1 MARDSMK
8 QVVLPLAVLVALVGV
23 AITGNVSAYADTG
36 CESNASGK
44 VIWIS
49 LTAQSVVAC
58 DGPAAVYTAEVTSGR
73 PAMGTPTGTFEVIS
87 KRANWTMTSGCRP
100 GTACWYPPT
109 HVNYGLL
116 FKSGGYYLHDW
127 PPQEGS
133 EYGPGTERGRFGSHG
148 CVHAPV
154 SVMSQIYNWAA
165 VGTKVV
171 VTG

>member
-1 MARDSMK
+1 MK
-8 QVVLPLAVLVALVGV
+8 LIVLALGAAVALIGV
-23 AITGNVSAYADTG
+23 AVTGNVTAHADTG

-49 LTAQSVVAC
+49 LTTQSLVAC
-58 DGPAAVYTAEVTSGR
+58 DGPTAVYTTPVTSGR
-73 PAMGTPTGTFEVIS
+73 PGMATPKGTFKVLS

-100 GTACWYPPT
+100 GSACYYTPT

-116 FKSGGYYLHDW
+116 FKDGGYYLHDW

-133 EYGPGTERGRFGSHG
+133 AYGPGTPAGRFGSHG

-154 SVMSQIYNWAA
+154 SVLAHVYDWAP
-165 VGTKVV
+165 VGTQVI

>member
-1 MARDSMK
+1 MK
-8 QVVLPLAVLVALVGV
+8 LIVLALGAAVALFGV
-23 AITGNVSAYADTG
+23 AFTGNVTAHADTG

-49 LTAQSVVAC
+49 LTTQSVVAC
-58 DGPAAVYTAEVTSGR
+58 DGPEAVFTTEVTSGR
-73 PAMGTPTGTFEVIS
+73 PGLATPKGTFQVLS
-87 KRANWTMTSGCRP
+87 KRANWTMTSGCKP
-100 GTACWYPPT
+100 GTACYYPPT
-109 HVNYGLL
+109 HVNYGMM

-133 EYGPGTERGRFGSHG
+133 AFGPGTQNGRFGSHG

-154 SVMSQIYNWAA
+154 DVMGQIYNWAP